1 MKDLSRNVKL
11 YCDVCGND
19 QFSIIND
26 IDCEL
31 KEAPDETKMQCSDCG
46 KIFTKA
52 ELIELNQEVI
62 EANIEDIKKEAVKE
76 FEKRI
81 IESTKEMEIVLDERG
96 NCELF

>member
-19 QFSIIND
+19 QFSTIDD

-31 KEAPDETKMQCSDCG
+31 KDAPDETKMQCSDCG

-52 ELIELNQEVI
+52 ELIELNQELI
-62 EANIEDIKKEAVKE
+62 EANIEDIKKRLLRNLK
-76 FEKRI
+76 KNYR
-81 IESTKEMEIVLDERG
+81 KY
-96 NCELF
+96 